1 MDELSMLR
9 AARPQDAYADERREA
24 ARDRLLAE
32 ATGSAPARRRALRST
47 RSVRRISRPWQVG
60 LAAALAVGVT
70 LTVAGTY
77 RAGGGTHIPGTHTP
91 GAEATASSAA
101 RVLLL
106 AADAAQQSAP
116 PPGARW
122 LVWGDQVVS
131 TAAAQKTCGGTAKSV
146 TAQAYAKLRSLASCQ
161 AEPPASLPELRHAR
175 TVSGDGYPGLG
186 PLPDQPAALLRS
198 VERFYAAY
206 YQNNGDRLPGHPVPP
221 LTRPELYAGAFD
233 VLRTLLDSGAT
244 SPSPTVQLRALAL
257 IPGTKVVTG
266 ARNAAGQPG
275 IAVTI
280 TSPDP
285 AQTGFSQEEIIFDS
299 HTYQDVG
306 GVLVEPDQYA
316 TGGSV
321 TISTTRTWQAYY
333 DAAGHRL

>member
-9 AARPQDAYADERREA
+9 AVRPQDAYADERREA

-32 ATGSAPARRRALRST
+32 ATVSERAGRHAPRST
-47 RSVRRISRPWQVG
+47 RAVRRISRPWQAGV
-60 LAAALAVGVT
+60 AAALAVGVT
-70 LTVAGTY
+70 VAVAGTY
-77 RAGGGTHIPGTHTP
+77 RAGGGTHTR
-91 GAEATASSAA
+91 GAEATPSGAA

-122 LVWGDQVVS
+122 LVWGNQTVS
-131 TAAAQKTCGGTAKSV
+131 TATASKQCGGVAKPV

-161 AEPPASLPELRHAR
+161 AGPPASLPELRHAR
-175 TVSGDGYPGLG
+175 PVSGGNGYPGLG
-186 PLPDQPAALLRS
+186 SLPDQPGALLRS
-198 VERFYAAY
+198 VERWYAAY
-206 YQNNGDRLPGHPVPP
+206 YKNNADSLPGHPAPP
-221 LTRPELYAGAFD
+221 LTRPGLYAGAFD
-233 VLRTLLDSGAT
+233 VLRTLLDGGVT
-244 SPSPTVQLRALAL
+244 SPSQAVQLRALAL

-280 TSPDP
+280 TSADA

-299 HTYQDVG
+299 HTYQDIG
-306 GVLVEPDQYA
+306 GVLVQPEPVQYA
-316 TGGSV
+316 KGGSV
-321 TISTTRTWQAYY
+321 TLSSTRTWQAYY